1 MKNIISLA
9 LIALSINYL
18 SAQRYAEINERLNKL
33 GENRVWDSGII
44 DANLQGKNF
53 STIKNE
59 GSVVIQKIL
68 QFEENNKFT
77 LIELKE
83 DKKTDQKSSNI
94 FSGDLIKN
102 DNNISVRADKLEGN
116 KIAHPISYSFILQRR
131 NGVLY
136 LHNINNNEKW
146 RESKIINQQ

>member
-53 STIKNE
+53 SIIKNE

-102 DNNISVRADKLEGN
+102 ALSL
-116 KIAHPISYSFILQRR
+116 
-131 NGVLY
+131 
-136 LHNINNNEKW
+136 
-146 RESKIINQQ
+146 